1 MASTWSSQSFAL
13 ALRQQADSLVSE
25 MQDLLA
31 KLLSSGVQ
39 ESILDQFDEWHA
51 KADRLHLQASST
63 MGSCESAMVQ
73 EAWNCAWPTISQET
87 RAALV
92 NRMETACSS
101 AIEALQYGQ
110 LWRSARG
117 RGGKGKG
124 RRPGKCRVWV
134 AMHDCQAVVQSSPA
148 EHEVLAAQLC
158 DFKVLHR
165 WAPPAEA
172 AGLASACRAGLASA
186 AAKIQAAAVKILAEV
201 VRGIRRISAA
211 DGRSLQRTLGSA
223 SMSRSRGATQRHLIE
238 ALCAPEATMTDLSD
252 EKLTELHG
260 KLAKVVEELQE
271 PEEGGQEPLPWWRD
285 ATMADAGLEQYLVS
299 RLTEVS
305 DAVLSRV
312 SEAREKLVQAFVLAS
327 EFVRGLPDMDQ
338 EVDAYL
344 SRLRP
349 CKNTLSERIGIL
361 RNLILRLDHLKVAV
375 AKCVPKL
382 DAVSSEALLSAC
394 KEACAEAAGCL
405 RPGTESAAPGDII
418 EPIAAGNAAFVELH
432 RSAQLCQLVL
442 EGHLC
447 MAAAITFHSALGP
460 GCEHDKRKKC

>member
-1 MASTWSSQSFAL
+1 MVSFLSRYHNTL
-13 ALRQQADSLVSE
+13 APDWVVHPV
-25 MQDLLA
+25 LA
-31 KLLSSGVQ
+31 KC
-39 ESILDQFDEWHA
+39 SILEKYNDIVT
-51 KADRLHLQASST
+51 HLVA
-63 MGSCESAMVQ
+63 V
-73 EAWNCAWPTISQET
+73 IS
-87 RAALV
+87 
-92 NRMETACSS
+92 
-101 AIEALQYGQ
+101 
-110 LWRSARG
+110 
-117 RGGKGKG
+117 
-124 RRPGKCRVWV
+124 V
-134 AMHDCQAVVQSSPA
+134 AMHDCQAVVQPSPA
-148 EHEVLAAQLC
+148 QHEVLAAQLF

-165 WAPPAEA
+165 WVPPAEA

-260 KLAKVVEELQE
+260 KFAKVVEELQK
-271 PEEGGQEPLPWWRD
+271 PEEGVQEPLPWWRC

-305 DAVLSRV
+305 DAVLLRV
-312 SEAREKLVQAFVLAS
+312 SEVREKLVQAFILAS

-349 CKNTLSERIGIL
+349 CKNTLSEWIGIL

-405 RPGTESAAPGDII
+405 RRGTESAAPLDITD
-418 EPIAAGNAAFVELH
+418 GMAAFSELH

-460 GCEHDKRKKC
+460 GCEHDKRKKCQFTGCITRARATRKLLAEAGNVVLHPGFEQKLKEITKSAEAPLARAPALSLSLSEADEPMLLPIVAAPAKSKDKAKATAAKSKARR